1 MVGYLQQSSTI
12 AALILV
18 SVIGAIGVLV
28 FGLFGLR
35 VAGKPPEDAAQRV
48 FRNSALP
55 IISQFMIRGVDLVV
69 AIALLRLLGPEG
81 NGQYALAVVIWLYV
95 KTITDFGLGLLIT
108 RDVARDASQAPALV
122 GSTVIFRWVVLVIA
136 TIPVLVYFG
145 ALSLASSASQAA
157 FVATVLLMASIIP
170 SSLSEAINSVLNG
183 QERMELAAWVN
194 IGISVTRAPLAVA
207 LGASALGVTGV
218 ALAALATSTLSAVV
232 FVIIWKRMELGRI
245 TWWSGS
251 EAMLNLAREGWPLL
265 VNALLVSLFFRIDVF
280 IIEAVNGATAL
291 GLYDAAYKLI
301 NLLTIFP
308 AYATLAVF
316 PILAQR
322 AHDDDA
328 IQRAYHR
335 TAYML
340 LILACLAT
348 VAAVAGSELAIRILA
363 GQEYLPDA
371 ANLLRVLV
379 LFAPISFVNGAYQYV
394 LIARGQQRKLV
405 PAFVAAFSYNI
416 VANIVAIPIFGT
428 MAAAVNTVVTE
439 VVILV
444 ALIVIARDTAV
455 RVLDRTFLM
464 KAWKPIACTV
474 AGIGMGLIYDAPSLL
489 QIAAAVGTTVVL
501 GIILR
506 VIGPDERHLAMRII
520 KRESPSPPDPSAV
533 SNA

>member
-1 MVGYLQQSSTI
+1 MVAYLQQPSTI

-18 SVIGAIGVLV
+18 ALIGAIGVII
-28 FGLFGLR
+28 FGRFGLR
-35 VAGKPPEDAAQRV
+35 VAGKPPEDAARRV

-108 RDVARDASQAPALV
+108 RDVAREPGRAAELI
-122 GSTVIFRWVVLVIA
+122 GSTTIFRWGVLAIA
-136 TIPVLVYFG
+136 TLPVLTYFG
-145 ALSLASSASQAA
+145 ALSLASSASKAA
-157 FVATVLLMASIIP
+157 FIATILLMASIIP
-170 SSLSEAINSVLNG
+170 SSLAEAINSVLNG

-207 LGASALGVTGV
+207 LGASALGVAGV
-218 ALAALATSTLSAVV
+218 ALAALVTSTLSAAV
-232 FVIIWKRMELGRI
+232 FVIIWRRLELGRI
-245 TWWSGS
+245 RWWSGTAS
-251 EAMLNLAREGWPLL
+251 MLELAREGWPLL

-280 IIEAVNGATAL
+280 IIEAVDGATEL
-291 GLYDAAYKLI
+291 GIYDASYKLI

-335 TAYML
+335 TAYLL

-348 VAAVAGSELAIRILA
+348 VAAAAGSEFAIRILA

-379 LFAPISFVNGAYQYV
+379 LFAPLSFVNGAYQYV

-405 PAFVAAFSYNI
+405 PAFVAAFSYN
-416 VANIVAIPIFGT
+416 VLANIIVIPMFGT
-428 MAAAVNTVVTE
+428 MAAAVNTIVTE
-439 VVILV
+439 VVILA
-444 ALIVIARDTAV
+444 ALVVISRESTV
-455 RVLDRTFLM
+455 RVLDARFV
-464 KAWKPIACTV
+464 KRAWKPLVCTAV
-474 AGIGMGLIYDAPSLL
+474 GLGVGLVYDTSSLRQIG
-489 QIAAAVGTTVVL
+489 AAVGTTVVL
-501 GIILR
+501 GIVLR
-506 VIGPDERHLAMRII
+506 VIGPDERYLAMRIL
-520 KRESPSPPDPSAV
+520 RRQSPTPPDPNAV
-533 SNA
+533 PNA